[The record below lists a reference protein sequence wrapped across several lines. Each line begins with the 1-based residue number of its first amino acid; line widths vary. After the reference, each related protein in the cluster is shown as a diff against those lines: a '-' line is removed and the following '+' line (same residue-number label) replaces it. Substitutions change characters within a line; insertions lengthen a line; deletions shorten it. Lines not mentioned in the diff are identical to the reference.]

1 MNKRLLF
8 LFLSMLTLQLQVGNA
23 QRSKWSLSYTP
34 AIIEVPEVNVGI
46 QLGAVYDINKHFRIF
61 SSLTTNALMLE
72 KSSRESSENHYLRL
86 KSEIRYINLASNYW
100 LKPYLGLQ
108 ASFVSR
114 SWKKNYSGSYYEGSF
129 NRDSLTYYS
138 AASISSSTF
147 ALTTEFGLNSRIS
160 KRLSLD
166 CAFGIG
172 GKLVSTKY
180 SDVKDAST
188 QLRFFPKCKIVPS
201 PDPAYWV
208 NGNVYRF
215 QINPTLTILYRL

>member
-1 MNKRLLF
+1 MKKLLLF
-8 LFLSMLTLQLQVGNA
+8 LLLISFHTGFA
-23 QRSKWSLSYTP
+23 QQTKWSLSYTP
-34 AIIEVPEVNVGI
+34 ALIEVPEISIGV
-46 QLGAVYDINKHFRIF
+46 QLGVVYDISKHFQVL
-61 SSLTTNALMLE
+61 SAVTTNAVRFE
-72 KSSRESSENHYLRL
+72 KSSRESSENRYMRF
-86 KSEIRYINLASNYW
+86 KSEIRYINLASTYW

-129 NRDSLTYYS
+129 NQDSLTYFS
-138 AASISSSTF
+138 SASISSNTF
-147 ALTTEFGLNSRIS
+147 ALTTEFGLNSQIS
-160 KRLSLD
+160 KRLSID

-180 SDVKDAST
+180 SDVKDPVT
-188 QLRFFPKCKIVPS
+188 QARFFPKCSILPR

-208 NGNVYRF
+208 NGRVSRF

>member
-1 MNKRLLF
+1 MKKLLLF
-8 LFLSMLTLQLQVGNA
+8 LLLISFHTGFA
-23 QRSKWSLSYTP
+23 QQSKWSLSYTP
-34 AIIEVPEVNVGI
+34 TLIEVPEVNVGI

-61 SSLTTNALMLE
+61 SSLTTNAFRLE
-72 KSSRESSENHYLRL
+72 KSSKESSENHYLRL

-100 LKPYLGLQ
+100 LKPYIGLQ

-114 SWKKNYSGSYYEGSF
+114 SWNRNYSGSYYEGSF
-129 NRDSLTYYS
+129 NQDSLTYFS
-138 AASISSSTF
+138 AASISSSTI
-147 ALTTEFGLNSRIS
+147 ALTTEFGLNSQIS
-160 KRLSLD
+160 KRLSID

-172 GKLVSTKY
+172 SKLVSTKY

-188 QLRFFPKCKIVPS
+188 QLRFFPKCKILPS

>member
-1 MNKRLLF
+1 MNKWLLF
-8 LFLSMLTLQLQVGNA
+8 LFLAIVAFDTSFA
-23 QRSKWSLSYTP
+23 QKSKWSVCYTP
-34 AIIEVPEVNVGI
+34 AVIEVPEISIGI
-46 QLGAVYDINKHFRIF
+46 QLGTVYDINKHFRIF
-61 SSLTTNALMLE
+61 SSLTTNTFRLE
-72 KSSRESSENHYLRL
+72 KSSKESSENHYLRL

-114 SWKKNYSGSYYEGSF
+114 SWKKNINGSYFEGSF
-129 NRDSLTYYS
+129 NTNSTTYFS
-138 AASISSSTF
+138 SASISSSTI
-147 ALTTEFGLNSRIS
+147 ALTTEFGINSQIS

-180 SDVKDAST
+180 SDVKDASS
-188 QLRFFPKCKIVPS
+188 QLRFFPKCRIAPI
-201 PDPAYWV
+201 PEPAYWV

-215 QINPTLTILYRL
+215 QINPTLAILYRL